1 MERDHASSTDS
12 APAAVA
18 LLSVLLP
25 LPLAG
30 PYDYR
35 AAADL
40 GLGRGDFVVVPL
52 GKRELIGV
60 VWGEGGGDVGRAK
73 LRDVVARIDAPPLPE
88 VLCRFV
94 DWVAHYTMAP
104 PGAVL
109 AMAMRVPAALEP
121 PRGIAAWR
129 RTDDAALL
137 AGLRLTAE
145 RTRVLEV
152 LADGP
157 PRPAAELAREAGVG
171 MGVVKSLATAGALV
185 QVELP
190 SPPPFEMPDPER
202 TGPTLS
208 VPQAAAAAALSSR
221 TAAGG
226 FSVTT
231 LD

>member
-35 AAADL
+35 AGADL
-40 GLGRGDFVVVPL
+40 RLERGDFVVVPL

-60 VWGEGGGDVGRAK
+60 VWGEGSGDVGRAK
-73 LRDVVARIDAPPLPE
+73 LRDVVVKLEAPPLPE

-94 DWVAHYTMAP
+94 DWVAQYTMAP

-129 RTDDAALL
+129 RSDDAPLL
-137 AGLRLTAE
+137 AGLRLTAV
-145 RTRVLEV
+145 RRRVLDV

-157 PRPAAELAREAGVG
+157 PRPTAE
-171 MGVVKSLATAGALV
+171 
-185 QVELP
+185 
-190 SPPPFEMPDPER
+190 
-202 TGPTLS
+202 
-208 VPQAAAAAALSSR
+208 
-221 TAAGG
+221 
-226 FSVTT
+226 
-231 LD
+231 